1 MTMGKGASNDV
12 FGCIIFIYS
21 YLPKH
26 FHHCHQRRP
35 QIRIVGD
42 NIVSRLNKSYDPEKI
57 ILYDSYAYGNPT
69 SDSDIDLLII
79 KDTAKRPVDR
89 FVEVKQIIYQPGRS
103 IPISPIVYTPKELEE
118 RLKMGIDFVAV

>member
-1 MTMGKGASNDV
+1 MHY
-12 FGCIIFIYS
+12 IYLFIP
-21 YLPKH
+21 PKT
-26 FHHCHQRRP
+26 FSPLSPTSSPDTNC
-35 QIRIVGD
+35 GD

-57 ILYDSYAYGNPT
+57 ILYGSYAYGNPT